1 MPIQKTAAYLIY
13 QEDFQ
18 QRTLTDRLK
27 DSMRLMQLE
36 PIHRYWG
43 ELRLY
48 DDILEFEG
56 KDTET
61 GALHLLLCSAA
72 QIKHVFL
79 GFDSF
84 FTNLEDFSAGLT
96 FKPLRLTIVN
106 GNHTLTPYFI
116 TNFNKILRTSENEKW
131 ATKIE
136 SWVKQNQL

>member
-1 MPIQKTAAYLIY
+1 MPIQKTSTYLIY

-27 DSMRLMQLE
+27 LSMRLMQLE
-36 PIHRYWG
+36 PIHRYLG

-61 GALHLLLCSAA
+61 GEPHLLLCSGA
-72 QIKHVFL
+72 QIKRVFL
-79 GFDSF
+79 GFDGF
-84 FTNLEDFSAGLT
+84 FTNLEDFSAGFT

-116 TNFNKILRTSENEKW
+116 TNFNKIMRTSDNEKW

-136 SWVKQNQL
+136 QWAK